1 MPQTRDGSTPA
12 TIIRYSQS
20 RCCQLYI
27 WQAPASVEIRL
38 ERTEQAKV
46 SKPSFTGSCRNPVL
60 FKISWSSRT
69 ENHINRAIRVLNQ
82 IVARRTIPDF
92 LLVLVETASIDVI
105 DRDQPKPLTCPIP
118 PHPHPLFPPPIKP
131 A

>member
-46 SKPSFTGSCRNPVL
+46 SKPSFTRSFRNPVL

-69 ENHINRAIRVLNQ
+69 ENHINPTIRVFNQ
-82 IVARRTIPDF
+82 IRGRRN
-92 LLVLVETASIDVI
+92 
-105 DRDQPKPLTCPIP
+105 IP
-118 PHPHPLFPPPIKP
+118 PFLPCLVHTPNYPLP
-131 A
+131 